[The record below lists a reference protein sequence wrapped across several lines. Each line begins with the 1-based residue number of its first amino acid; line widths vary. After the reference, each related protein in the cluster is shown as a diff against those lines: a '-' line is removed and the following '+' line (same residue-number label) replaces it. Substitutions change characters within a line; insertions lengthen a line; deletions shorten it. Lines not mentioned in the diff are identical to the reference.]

1 LVTLRDPRAAGCVW
15 LCVGIWRSLASSI
28 LFAIAERRGDDH
40 AVVTRGVLGNVQ
52 KVVKGRS
59 RKKPKRLESR
69 ALAGNDELQTHHGG
83 TAMSERH
90 VGMRRLNRGAVVTI
104 SGERVY
110 LSGDVDVMSV
120 SDGDGNLSPGLGTD
134 VPADGEIR
142 KFVATISTTEVRQL
156 AVDAY
161 SQEQAKALVDA
172 AVSLGLAG
180 SKIPSKTTVVT
191 ELSEAPE
198 DDDAPLNIRRVTPR
212 SIRDR
217 KNAKTKKSRRRGMS
231 SADVLAAMLFVIL
244 MVLVA
249 WVGVVRIFR
258 LTGSLPDL
266 PPSVLAMR
274 TTEHEGHLWVIG
286 GQGQW
291 GSHHPDC
298 PCRDPK
304 TPEAIARVGYGAR

>member
-1 LVTLRDPRAAGCVW
+1 
-15 LCVGIWRSLASSI
+15 
-28 LFAIAERRGDDH
+28 
-40 AVVTRGVLGNVQ
+40 
-52 KVVKGRS
+52 
-59 RKKPKRLESR
+59 
-69 ALAGNDELQTHHGG
+69 
-83 TAMSERH
+83 MSERH
-90 VGMRRLNRGAVVTI
+90 VGMRRLNRGEVVTI

-120 SDGDGNLSPGLGTD
+120 SDADGNLSPGLGAD
-134 VPADGEIR
+134 VPVDGAMQ
-142 KFVATISTTEVRQL
+142 KFIATISTTEVRQL
-156 AVDAY
+156 VVDAY

-180 SKIPSKTTVVT
+180 SKIPSRTTVVT
-191 ELSEAPE
+191 ELSEAPD
-198 DDDAPLNIRRVTPR
+198 DDDAPQNIRRVTPR

-217 KNAKTKKSRRRGMS
+217 KNAKIKKSRRRGTS
-231 SADVLAAMLFVIL
+231 SID
-244 MVLVA
+244 VLVA
-249 WVGVVRIFR
+249 IAVVTLGLIVAWPGVERVLG

-291 GSHHPDC
+291 GEHHPDC

-304 TPEAIARVGYGAR
+304 KPEAIARVGYGAR